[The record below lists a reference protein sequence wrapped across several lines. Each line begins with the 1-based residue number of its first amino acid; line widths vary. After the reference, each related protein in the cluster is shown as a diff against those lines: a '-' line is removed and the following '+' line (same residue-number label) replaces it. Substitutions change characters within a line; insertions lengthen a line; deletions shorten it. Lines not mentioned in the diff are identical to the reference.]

1 VAWKCSVRR
10 RLAARG
16 TCGRVGASACG
27 KAQRNRPRPRF
38 EARTFGLQPTELPQN
53 PFEALMLACIELADL
68 LRAGPST
75 HSTRSTLAQGRP
87 FTLTRPICVNLFA
100 LHSPASAGRRRV
112 NLRFVCLRVYS
123 RSLFVFIR
131 GYFCVPCSLLSIL
144 SFIVRRLPDDGG
156 SLARRRVDSRFL
168 FACIRASYSCPF
180 AVVIRVHSRSRL
192 QSRSF
197 RYTSMI
203 VVVTA

>member
-1 VAWKCSVRR
+1 
-10 RLAARG
+10 
-16 TCGRVGASACG
+16 
-27 KAQRNRPRPRF
+27 
-38 EARTFGLQPTELPQN
+38 
-53 PFEALMLACIELADL
+53 MLACIELADL